1 MAYIKEPRSW
11 RDRRRIRHRITLIIV
26 LVLLLAAGAAGV
38 GYYTGRLG
46 SDPEAVPVRTAP
58 ACTTPTRAKPA
69 APALAPSKVRVNVYN
84 TTSIDGLAARA
95 ATALRQRSF
104 RIGTV
109 ANDPQKSRP
118 TGIAVVRFGPRGTA
132 AARLVAR
139 QVSRPTLQ
147 RDSRKNATVDLVLGR
162 GYRALAPVPRPVVTP
177 RPTACRPTASATPT
191 RR

>member
-1 MAYIKEPRSW
+1 M
-11 RDRRRIRHRITLIIV
+11 RHRITLVVV

-58 ACTTPTRAKPA
+58 PCPSPTRARPA
-69 APALAPSKVRVNVYN
+69 APALAPSQVKVNVYN
-84 TTSIDGLAARA
+84 TTKVDGLAARA
-95 ATALRQRSF
+95 AASLRQRSF

-109 ANDPQKSRP
+109 SNDPQKSRP
-118 TGIAVVRFGPRGTA
+118 GGTAVVRFGTRGTA

-139 QVSRPTLQ
+139 QVTRPAFQ
-147 RDSRKNATVDLVLGR
+147 RDGRKNASVDLVLGPAFR
-162 GYRALAPVPRPVVTP
+162 GLAPPVPRPVSTP
-177 RPTACRPTASATPT
+177 RPTACRAATAPTSPA